1 MTPRTTLLALGLL
14 AAGCTSSD
22 SARPTHETCT
32 EAVAFSGAD
41 LRAPLP
47 SPATRLIP
55 GPRSG
60 LSDGETDALQR
71 AVATAL
77 TETGAPS
84 MTVAVWQSGGATWT
98 ASHGTPPGA
107 LRYWASVGKIVTAAA
122 ILRLAE
128 DERQLSLNDPISAY
142 VEGVPNG
149 DVITLRM
156 LLDHTSGLY
165 SANEDPVVRSSA
177 MPLDLEGLLEVVNRR
192 PPYGCPGERWRYSNS
207 GYTLLGVVIEAVTG
221 QPFHAAAQGLVLSRS
236 TARSIRILAPND
248 PLADVVLPVG
258 VPQFDVRGP
267 QAAGGVVAD
276 AESMAVFLRDL
287 LAGRILPRETMRTMT
302 GDLYPMFQEGM
313 WYGLGLMVY
322 DVPSASGETVWIGH
336 SGGVPG
342 ARAVVAFAPDHE
354 AIVAVALTGE
364 GSAEATANLLFSA
377 LEPTP

>member
-107 LRYWASVGKIVTAAA
+107 LHYWASVGKIVTAVA

-128 DERQLSLNDPISAY
+128 DGQLSLDDAIAAY
-142 VEGVPNG
+142 VEGLPNG
-149 DVITLRM
+149 DLITLRM

-165 SANEDPVVRSSA
+165 SANEDPVVRSSTA
-177 MPLDLEGLLEVVNRR
+177 PLDLDGLLEVVNRR
-192 PPYGCPGERWRYSNS
+192 PPYACPGERWRYSNS
-207 GYTLLGVVIEAVTG
+207 GYTLLGTVIETVAG
-221 QPFHAAAQGLVLSRS
+221 QPFHTAAQDLVLSRS
-236 TARSIRILAPND
+236 AARSIRMLAPDD
-248 PLADVVLPVG
+248 PLADLVLPVG
-258 VPQFDVRGP
+258 SSNFDPRSP

-276 AESMAVFLRDL
+276 AQSMAGFLRDL
-287 LAGRILPRETMRTMT
+287 LSGVILPPETVRAMIR
-302 GDLYPMFQEGM
+302 DLHLMFQEGI

-342 ARAVVAFAPDHE
+342 ARSVVAYSPDHE

-377 LEPTP
+377 LEPGP